1 MEKVM
6 NKASKSK
13 KQTSDFFVVSLQ
25 LAEQIASVK
34 TDFGSEYDDE
44 IKSLIEE
51 FEDITR
57 DFKGLPPHRGKYDH
71 KVKLTGTPR
80 RQRRN
85 RLSVPEFEELKK
97 QCTDLFEQGRV
108 RISDS
113 PYAAPIILE
122 RKPDGSMRM
131 CIDYRGINEFTV
143 RDAYPLPR
151 IDELLETTTECKS
164 HLPSRSSTGL

>member
-1 MEKVM
+1 MIIRPKAKTISLHGAEIPCTTEDRRVSCFLLDHGDKMEKVM

-51 FEDITR
+51 FEDITQG
-57 DFKGLPPHRGKYDH
+57 FKGLPPHRGKYDH

-85 RLSVPEFEELKK
+85 
-97 QCTDLFEQGRV
+97 
-108 RISDS
+108 
-113 PYAAPIILE
+113 
-122 RKPDGSMRM
+122 
-131 CIDYRGINEFTV
+131 
-143 RDAYPLPR
+143 
-151 IDELLETTTECKS
+151 
-164 HLPSRSSTGL
+164 